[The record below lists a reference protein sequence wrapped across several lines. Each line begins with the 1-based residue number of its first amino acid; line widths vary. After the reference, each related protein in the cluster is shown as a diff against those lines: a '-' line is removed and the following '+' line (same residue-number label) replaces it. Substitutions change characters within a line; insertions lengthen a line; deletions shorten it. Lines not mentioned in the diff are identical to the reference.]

1 MGFFDFLSPDSTYQK
16 QLQEKD
22 DLILALT
29 AELKEKNATIEQIDA
44 EKDALVQALN
54 NKINEKKSIIQRIST
69 EKSELENTLKNEIAQ
84 LNHEISSLNSLK
96 TDIDNYKRQIEIMK
110 TKIVNLEIENRSL
123 SDRTQEQLKACQ
135 ERSRE
140 IISDLCLKNTKL
152 ENENANYFFEME
164 ELRRQYGPL
173 IAKSKNEKEI
183 QVRVDFLIKCTL
195 QMKFYHIL
203 HCYCLQK
210 ILENKKAFCRQEY
223 NAAVQQCNQE
233 IHEYEK
239 TTSLE
244 EYKQLRGFISEWE
257 FFHMS
262 QPARNQLALDRY
274 NKRRKNE
281 FDIGLE
287 YERYI
292 GYLYEM
298 QNYEVRYHG
307 AINKFKDKGIDL
319 YAISKKKK
327 EVIVIQCK
335 RWGKSS
341 IVRENVLLE
350 LSGSA
355 KFAQT
360 KFPKKQIRPVLYT
373 TTSVS
378 KDALAIAEKL
388 GIEVFENFD
397 IQEYPLIKCNISET
411 GEKIYHLPNFQR
423 YDTIFITPSK
433 GDFYTATV
441 EEATSF
447 GFRPAHKWKG
457 KNDKA

>member
-135 ERSRE
+135 ERNRE

-183 QVRVDFLIKCTL
+183 QARVDFLIKCTL

-210 ILENKKAFCRQEY
+210 ILESKKVFCRQKY

-457 KNDKA
+457 KKDKA